1 MDRSLPSTGDA
12 DADEMLR
19 AYDEK
24 LSRIGG
30 IRQRAAFLGVAIEQQ
45 ERHVDGLRN
54 QPGADAE
61 YRSHLLILGR
71 LSQWLRTTRSGDAD
85 MRGQDVVEGRV
96 PA

>member
-1 MDRSLPSTGDA
+1 MTRPLPSTGDA
-12 DADEMLR
+12 AADEMLR

-24 LSRIGG
+24 LAKIGG
-30 IRQRAAFLGVAIEQQ
+30 IRQRAAFLATAIEQQ

-54 QPGADAE
+54 QPGAAAE

-71 LSQWLRTTRSGDAD
+71 LNMWLRSARSGDAD

>member
-24 LSRIGG
+24 LSKIGG
-30 IRQRAAFLGVAIEQQ
+30 IRQRAAFIAAAVDQQ

-54 QPGADAE
+54 QPGSAAE
-61 YRSHLLILGR
+61 YRSHVLILGR
-71 LSQWLRTTRSGDAD
+71 LSQWLRSTRAGDAD
-85 MRGQDVVEGRV
+85 MRGQDHVEGRV
-96 PA
+96 SA